1 MSKERHRLDAKT
13 ILLVGSTGHGKST
26 LGNFLL
32 NPDEKYQ
39 TKSLQPFA
47 VATSNLPKTH
57 VVEIKSNRMDHP
69 TLCVIDTPGLN
80 ESATGDLQH
89 MVDIVMVLKS
99 LKEVSAC
106 ILCVRFDAK
115 IDAQY
120 KATINY
126 YKSLLPKIFE
136 GNILI
141 VMTNFATD
149 RRSIKVREVHNID
162 VDAIVRNTAK
172 EVASGLPYTPQTF
185 LIDCLPIDIDQD
197 DTNRKQ
203 SENTR
208 LAILSYIEKT
218 MQPIRVDDLKVAKT
232 DALKQRDREEIK
244 AIDGQIHGYNVRL
257 QQVNVKAEE
266 VLNRI
271 ESLEKERSELD
282 REIGNTNEEL
292 EDKDSD
298 QLVTA
303 KEWSLKK
310 EWKFFRL
317 WQEEKVECESPYPI
331 VSYTTW
337 DNGHLEWKNLRVHKE
352 SNTITGTV
360 RGGFWRGLYATIT
373 IKTHKRHMHV
383 GTIRDLQSKKRK
395 AIAAYDVKTAL
406 LERCRQE
413 EKEYRDEIHLLQKYI
428 EDKNHA
434 KKQLSSNYMSL
445 DEAEEKLRSQVLE
458 GPHKAK
464 L

>member
-1 MSKERHRLDAKT
+1 MKR
-13 ILLVGSTGHGKST
+13 
-26 LGNFLL
+26 
-32 NPDEKYQ
+32 Q
-39 TKSLQPFA
+39 C
-47 VATSNLPKTH
+47 NL
-57 VVEIKSNRMDHP
+57 
-69 TLCVIDTPGLN
+69 
-80 ESATGDLQH
+80 
-89 MVDIVMVLKS
+89 
-99 LKEVSAC
+99 
-106 ILCVRFDAK
+106 
-115 IDAQY
+115 Y
-120 KATINY
+120 
-126 YKSLLPKIFE
+126 
-136 GNILI
+136 
-141 VMTNFATD
+141 
-149 RRSIKVREVHNID
+149 
-162 VDAIVRNTAK
+162 
-172 EVASGLPYTPQTF
+172 
-185 LIDCLPIDIDQD
+185 
-197 DTNRKQ
+197 
-203 SENTR
+203 
-208 LAILSYIEKT
+208 
-218 MQPIRVDDLKVAKT
+218 IRVDDLKVAKT

>member
-1 MSKERHRLDAKT
+1 MSKERHRLGAKA
-13 ILLVGSTGHGKST
+13 ILLIGSTGHGKST

-47 VATSNLPKTH
+47 VATSNLPKTQ
-57 VVEIKSNRMDHP
+57 VVEIKSDRMDHP

-80 ESATGDLQH
+80 ESATEDLQH

-99 LKEVSAC
+99 QKEISAC

-115 IDAQY
+115 IDTQY

-126 YKSLLPKIFE
+126 YKSLLPKIFG

-149 RRSIKVREVHNID
+149 RRSVKVRELHNTD
-162 VDAIVRNTAK
+162 VDAIVRNTAA

-203 SENTR
+203 SENSR

-232 DALKQRDREEIK
+232 DSLKQRDREEIK
-244 AIDGQIHGYNVRL
+244 AIDGQIHGYNLRL
-257 QQVNVKAEE
+257 KQVNAKAEK
-266 VLNRI
+266 VLNEI
-271 ESLEKERSELD
+271 ESLEKIRSELD
-282 REIGNTNEEL
+282 RKIGNIDEEL

-310 EWKFFRL
+310 RWKFLPL
-317 WQEEKVECESPYPI
+317 WQEEKVECVSPYPI
-331 VSYTTW
+331 VDYIPW
-337 DNGHLEWKNLRVHKE
+337 DNGHLEWKSLRISRE
-352 SNTITGTV
+352 NNTITGTV

-373 IKTHKRHMHV
+373 VKTYKRHMYV
-383 GTIRDLQSKKRK
+383 GAIRNLQRKKRG
-395 AIAAYDVKTAL
+395 ADAAYA
-406 LERCRQE
+406 
-413 EKEYRDEIHLLQKYI
+413 
-428 EDKNHA
+428 
-434 KKQLSSNYMSL
+434 
-445 DEAEEKLRSQVLE
+445 
-458 GPHKAK
+458 
-464 L
+464 

>member
-1 MSKERHRLDAKT
+1 
-13 ILLVGSTGHGKST
+13 
-26 LGNFLL
+26 
-32 NPDEKYQ
+32 
-39 TKSLQPFA
+39 
-47 VATSNLPKTH
+47 
-57 VVEIKSNRMDHP
+57 
-69 TLCVIDTPGLN
+69 
-80 ESATGDLQH
+80 
-89 MVDIVMVLKS
+89 MVLKS

-413 EKEYRDEIHLLQKYI
+413 KKEYQDEIHLLQKYI